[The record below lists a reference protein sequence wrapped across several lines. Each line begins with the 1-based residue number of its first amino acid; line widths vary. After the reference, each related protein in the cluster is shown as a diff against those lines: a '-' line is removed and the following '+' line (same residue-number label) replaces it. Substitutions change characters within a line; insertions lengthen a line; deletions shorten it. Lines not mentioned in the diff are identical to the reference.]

1 MIDEASLSHHTQYEN
16 PGCVAKGACD
26 RGARYETDVEFY
38 DVRDGAAIV
47 SSHKTLYKAR
57 VVQQEE
63 PSERRVVLTSLDG
76 TKWCDLRGVFLTSAR
91 QASRVP

>member
-1 MIDEASLSHHTQYEN
+1 M
-16 PGCVAKGACD
+16 
-26 RGARYETDVEFY
+26 EFY

-76 TKWCDLRGVFLTSAR
+76 TKWCDLREYSAAECR
-91 QASRVP
+91 KVVQDVAAKHSRC